1 MTVPG
6 LPAPTD
12 LVPGWAPGLVHL
24 GVNAALLAAGLA
36 LAMTGGWL
44 PYAAGQLL
52 LTLGFLQAFVLLH
65 EAGHQTLLPNRAA
78 NRIAGHAAGFVALI
92 PFVPWQHVHAR
103 HHRWTGWQDLDAT
116 TASLV
121 PRTLRPFERFAVNF
135 AWRTGLPLFS
145 LVYRVQN
152 YWNLPRI
159 ERFVREPS
167 VRAAMRRNV
176 LAAGA
181 ATFAF
186 VALAGPLDLALL
198 CGPALLL
205 SWMAQDLLLLSQHTH
220 MPLKL
225 SGGRPVRAFRP
236 PEQGPFTRSL
246 RLPRGLSWLLLHFD
260 AHEAHHR
267 WPRVP
272 GYRLRRIAW
281 QAPNEVPWLAWIR
294 AAKRLRGEDFL
305 FRNRL
310 DTGAAV

>member
-1 MTVPG
+1 MPGWWPG
-6 LPAPTD
+6 LA
-12 LVPGWAPGLVHL
+12 HI
-24 GVNAALLAAGLA
+24 GVQALLLGAGSLF
-36 LAMTGGWL
+36 AMSGGWL
-44 PYAAGQLL
+44 TYAAGQLL
-52 LTLGFLQAFVLLH
+52 LALGFLHAFVLLH
-65 EAGHQTLLPNRAA
+65 EAGHQTLLPHRAA
-78 NRIAGHAAGFVALI
+78 NRIVGHLAGFVALI

-121 PRTLRPFERFAVNF
+121 PRRLRPFERLAVNL
-135 AWRTGLPLFS
+135 AWRSGLPLFS

-159 ERFVREPS
+159 AHFVHERS
-167 VRAAMRRNV
+167 ILGGMRRNL

-181 ATFAF
+181 AYAALA
-186 VALAGPLDLALL
+186 VLAGPLELALL
-198 CGPALLL
+198 FGPALLL
-205 SWMAQDLLLLSQHTH
+205 SSMAQDLLLLSQHTH

-225 SGGRPVRAFRP
+225 SGGTSVRAFRP
-236 PEQGPFTRSL
+236 QEQGPFTRSL
-246 RLPRGLSWLLLHFD
+246 RLPRWLSLLLLHFD

-281 QAPNEVPWLAWIR
+281 QAPNEVHWLAWIR
-294 AAKRLRGEDFL
+294 AAKRLSGEDFL